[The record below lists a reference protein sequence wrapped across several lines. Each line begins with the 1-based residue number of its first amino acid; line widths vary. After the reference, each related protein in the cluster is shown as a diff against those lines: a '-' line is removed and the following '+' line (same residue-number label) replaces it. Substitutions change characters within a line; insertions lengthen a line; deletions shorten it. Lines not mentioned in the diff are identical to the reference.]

1 MLDFEK
7 PISELE
13 GKVKELRHLSSG
25 SELDLADE
33 ITRLEA
39 RAEKLLRQTYAKL
52 NAWQK
57 TQVARHPERPHFSDY
72 VARLLEDYTPLA
84 GDRAF
89 GDDRAIQGGLARFR
103 GRSVVVIG
111 HEKGTDTEGRV
122 RHNFGMANP
131 EGYRKAVR
139 LMHLAERF
147 GLPVLTLV
155 DTPGAYPGHRRR
167 GARPGRGDRARDRD
181 LPCSSACPWS
191 GRSSARAAPAVRS
204 RWRSPTAC

>member
-72 VARLLEDYTPLA
+72 VGRLLEDYTPLA
-84 GDRAF
+84 GDRTF

-103 GRSVVVIG
+103 SRSVVVIG
-111 HEKGTDTEGRV
+111 HEADLLGVEGLGPVDVADGEGVQLVLHVHGASSGRV
-122 RHNFGMANP
+122 
-131 EGYRKAVR
+131 VR
-139 LMHLAERF
+139 EVYPLR
-147 GLPVLTLV
+147 GQSRRQ
-155 DTPGAYPGHRRR
+155 GAGRR
-167 GARPGRGDRARDRD
+167 GG
-181 LPCSSACPWS
+181 
-191 GRSSARAAPAVRS
+191 
-204 RWRSPTAC
+204 